1 MAYDD
6 RGNFIGDMHWR
17 ADWDFDAGEEIQL
30 ERGGIIVQI
39 SDCVGQ
45 QSQDL
50 SELVDKRIQERE
62 QRIRDKERRQ
72 TNTPSSR
79 PPLPAPR
86 GDVGHRPE
94 QSGSHTPRIRHRPLT
109 SLIGTPTGH
118 HGRAV
123 VPSDSPFE
131 QRRRTDETAAEEH
144 LQRPTKRRRYDGTAP
159 SKLGYAQSLFG
170 TTLTLSGAPPSSARP
185 PSGPVSTRT
194 QQSTAPLQALP
205 PSGPQAGMSIV
216 PAATPPYECGDGAV
230 RGPLRAIDERRIN
243 SIAKPTERHAAKDAP
258 IAHAVPRRKEMARK
272 TRSPQHGPVS
282 NSRSNDTMDLALSD
296 DDSAAKVS
304 AVMKRQAVTRPQQSR
319 DPGFSKLPPD
329 RSTTRRRPPLAQAGI
344 PAPVLGRSLEADEPH
359 VQNIAGAPQ
368 KTAKRTELRLK
379 SHRRRG
385 LLVLSEQAGTKPT
398 TKPAKEPLLPETVLR
413 TRPELNHETIQR
425 EVYVSPLDLPPILRT
440 GDASLT
446 TSTVFPDHAPAEDSR
461 RGKESDSHVY
471 EPGDA
476 ADAAPKMRGGEEEHV
491 RNNSNGPVPVDN
503 GTEKNKRGDCDGDDD
518 HSASEAVA
526 EREGNSAAQKRS
538 KRASAQQRISAR
550 AADGNDETEQDAA
563 LDTTTAPPAAPR
575 LVKLGR
581 KSVRS
586 KELIGYV
593 FNNTGTGSGNGSFSV
608 NMPDHPRI
616 EEASSRPPPRVSG
629 PDDANIRHLA
639 PYTAPASLFERSSKD
654 TALTDALSVGTDD
667 HGTRSVSH
675 VSSSPLQ
682 QLFPGKSERAQRC
695 VMEVPQD
702 KGVDITCPAE
712 TRTREGFQPSPDVA
726 LTAHLTRLSD
736 EKAAAGDPLADRS
749 RGQEAAPNT
758 SSVDSGTEPAVASR
772 KPGQLVNPATRGR
785 KAALKSHAAGQV
797 PQPVLPADVGVQAPQ
812 SAQRGQSR
820 GVGATSTVSGLPK
833 IKMTFPGFVSAKG
846 GGPWS
851 REAQDLL
858 ETGRPN

>member
-1 MAYDD
+1 MTTSAGSPQSLASPTPGPGSSAPVLEFLCLFTHDLRRKQKRWQDGRVKYHTFNRRVMAYDD

-30 ERGGIIVQI
+30 ERGGIIVQV

-216 PAATPPYECGDGAV
+216 PAATPPYECGDGA
-230 RGPLRAIDERRIN
+230 
-243 SIAKPTERHAAKDAP
+243 
-258 IAHAVPRRKEMARK
+258 
-272 TRSPQHGPVS
+272 
-282 NSRSNDTMDLALSD
+282 
-296 DDSAAKVS
+296 
-304 AVMKRQAVTRPQQSR
+304 QSR

-538 KRASAQQRISAR
+538 KRASTQQRISAR

-667 HGTRSVSH
+667 HGARSVSH

-758 SSVDSGTEPAVASR
+758 GSVDSGTEPAVASR